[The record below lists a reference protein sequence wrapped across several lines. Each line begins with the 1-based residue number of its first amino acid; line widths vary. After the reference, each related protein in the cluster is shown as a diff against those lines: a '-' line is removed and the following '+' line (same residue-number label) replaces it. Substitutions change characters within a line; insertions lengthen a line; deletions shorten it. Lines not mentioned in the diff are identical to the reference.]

1 HVRDLA
7 AADGL
12 ELRADRAQMVNTFDA
27 HRLTHLARRH
37 GRQDQV
43 QERLMRA
50 HHTDGEAVDDPA
62 TLLRLGT
69 EAGLPEAEIRSLL
82 AGDEYAEQ
90 VREDLRQAARLG
102 VTGVPFFLFDGV
114 RAVAGA
120 QPVATLR
127 AALAA

>member
-1 HVRDLA
+1 
-7 AADGL
+7 
-12 ELRADRAQMVNTFDA
+12 
-27 HRLTHLARRH
+27 
-37 GRQDQV
+37 
-43 QERLMRA
+43 MRA

-120 QPVATLR
+120 QAGGDPAGGAGRGVGPSRGAVVLSR
-127 AALAA
+127 PRCG

>member
-1 HVRDLA
+1 
-7 AADGL
+7 
-12 ELRADRAQMVNTFDA
+12 
-27 HRLTHLARRH
+27 
-37 GRQDQV
+37 
-43 QERLMRA
+43 MRA

-127 AALAA
+127 AALAAASARAEAPSS